1 MNISAL
7 DTILSILVQK
17 KQLNKSVLAG
27 KLNR

>member
-7 DTILSILVQK
+7 DTILSILAQK